1 MLGVL
6 LVMMVGIGSYA
17 NYPTTLLAAGLPLL
31 ILGTALST
39 YLGLM
44 LTRGLRWP
52 EAAIGIAIM
61 LTLMA
66 VPLQLDSQD
75 TNLIAVIAI
84 EALLAVSA
92 FILRAIARRRWAQ
105 IDWTQ
110 CRPDQGDDLL
120 PGA

>member
-1 MLGVL
+1 
-6 LVMMVGIGSYA
+6 MMVGIGSYA
-17 NYPTTLLAAGLPLL
+17 NYPTALLAAGLPLL
-31 ILGTALST
+31 ILGTVLST

-61 LTLMA
+61 VTLMA

-75 TNLIAVIAI
+75 KNLTAVIAL
-84 EALLAVSA
+84 EALLAVVA

-110 CRPDQGDDLL
+110 CRP
-120 PGA
+120 ARVATARSA